1 MWEEEEK
8 EAEEEGKEV
17 EAEVW
22 LDGFV
27 LLWFVL
33 SLFWSDTE
41 IFLLNSF
48 LLLFPFVSVSIPI
61 SPSLYVPML
70 FNAVI
75 NNFNQVCKSAG
86 S

>member
-8 EAEEEGKEV
+8 EVEEEGKED
-17 EAEVW
+17 EAEAW

-27 LLWFVL
+27 LLGFVL

>member
-8 EAEEEGKEV
+8 EAEEEEKED
-17 EAEVW
+17 EAEAW
-22 LDGFV
+22 LEGFV
-27 LLWFVL
+27 LLRFVL

-41 IFLLNSF
+41 LFLLNSF